1 MTVPTAQTALVAL
14 VVTLAIQVYTAV
26 VASAPAVL
34 APVLAPDLGI
44 APVWIG
50 AFVGIMYAGAMLGS
64 LGCGEFI
71 VRYDLI
77 LMDIQLPEVSGLD
90 VTRWIKDDPE
100 LQTIPVVA
108 VTAFAMGF
116 GYGPITAASSE
127 VLVRTTPSS
136 RMALTFSIKQ
146 TGVPAGAALAGA
158 VLPGLALLAGWR
170 AAFLAVAVLGIIVML
185 AAQPTRRAL
194 DVRHPSRPSVSLAAI
209 FAPLKSVLASP
220 PLLELALVGCA
231 FAAVQVCLTAFLVV
245 FLTDALRWSLV
256 ASGLAL
262 TCATVSAV
270 PGRILWGVAA
280 DRVLPP
286 NRILA
291 LIGVLTACFA
301 LAFAFATPAWPAFVV
316 LPLAA
321 LFGATA
327 IGWNGVQLSE
337 LARRAPPGTAGA
349 VTGASGFVTFSG
361 VVTGPLLFAGLAT
374 AGCGMKP
381 GSPCPPPQYRPGSS
395 AWNRTQS
402 TRKCPGNRT
411 RRAWSDPHQAPRRL
425 RPAEDR
431 QRRRATPRTAAN
443 SPSGGICNGC

>member
-1 MTVPTAQTALVAL
+1 MTVPTRQTALVAL
-14 VVTLAIQVYTAV
+14 VATLAIQIYTAV

-44 APVWIG
+44 TPIWIG
-50 AFVGIMYAGAMLGS
+50 VFVGIMYTGAMLGS
-64 LGCGEFI
+64 LGCGE
-71 VRYDLI
+71 LI
-77 LMDIQLPEVSGLD
+77 ARHGAIRVSQACVLICAVGMALMA
-90 VTRWIKDDPE
+90 
-100 LQTIPVVA
+100 VVPGSA
-108 VTAFAMGF
+108 VPLLVVTAFAMGF

-127 VLVRTTPSS
+127 VLVRTTPPS

-158 VLPGLALLAGWR
+158 VLPGLALFAGWR
-170 AAFLAVAVLGIIVML
+170 AAFLAVAVLGVIVTL

-194 DVRHPSRPSVSLAAI
+194 DVRHTSRPSFSLAAI

-220 PLLELALVGCA
+220 PLLELSLVGCA

-245 FLTDALRWSLV
+245 FLTDALQWSLV

-262 TCATVSAV
+262 TCATASAV
-270 PGRILWGVAA
+270 PGRILWGLAA
-280 DRVLPP
+280 DRALPP

-291 LIGVLTACFA
+291 LIGLLTACFA

-349 VTGASGFVTFSG
+349 VTGASGFVTFGG
-361 VVTGPLLFAGLAT
+361 VVTGPLLFAGLAGAT
-374 AGCGMKP
+374 GSYRAGFFMCAAI
-381 GSPCPPPQYRPGSS
+381 S
-395 AWNRTQS
+395 A
-402 TRKCPGNRT
+402 
-411 RRAWSDPHQAPRRL
+411 
-425 RPAEDR
+425 
-431 QRRRATPRTAAN
+431 TAAAVLLRRGRG
-443 SPSGGICNGC
+443 PARG